1 MFKDC
6 KNDNMEK
13 KLIEIGN
20 YFKDK
25 LITGEYKVIKWGDVT
40 CTIIIDNKF
49 EFDIWVFMGEE
60 NIKFYGLG
68 ESSIISRYYLLTLDE
83 ALEAWRNFIIHKNNF
98 KYEIKNQKIKEFN
111 EKVSKLRKELTEE
124 LKNIDNA

>member
-1 MFKDC
+1 
-6 KNDNMEK
+6 MEK
-13 KLIEIGN
+13 KLAEIGN
-20 YFKDK
+20 YFKNK

-60 NIKFYGLG
+60 NIKFYDLG

-83 ALEAWRNFIIHKNNF
+83 TLEAWKNFIIHKNNF
-98 KYEIKNQKIKEFN
+98 KEEIKNQKIEEFN
-111 EKVSKLRKELTEE
+111 KKVSKLKKELTEE
-124 LKNIDNA
+124 LKDIDND